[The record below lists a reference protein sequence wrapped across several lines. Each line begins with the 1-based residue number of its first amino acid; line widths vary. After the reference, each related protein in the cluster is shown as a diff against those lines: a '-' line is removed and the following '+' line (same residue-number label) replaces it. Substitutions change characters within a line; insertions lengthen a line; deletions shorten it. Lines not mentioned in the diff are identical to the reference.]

1 MLLAK
6 PAVDCGV
13 LTNNLDP
20 NLSFWSDQVGLP
32 YEELLKVGGGVHQ
45 HRLGLHGAVLK
56 LNSARA
62 PLAAGNTG
70 IRALR
75 IAAAIEEP
83 RDMVSPDGC
92 RVSLVP
98 AGFEGIAAAE
108 VTLAVSNVER
118 TRRLVIDGLGAIEDD
133 AHRFRLGE
141 SLLRLVSEPDRAP
154 TETRNVAG
162 YSYLT
167 VQIFDVEAEH
177 ERLLRLGF
185 VEGLAPVK
193 LGETAY
199 ISFVRLPDGDWLE
212 LSQRAS
218 LTGPLP
224 TTARST

>member
-6 PAVDCGV
+6 PAIDCGV

-20 NLSFWSDQVGLP
+20 NLAFWSEQIGLP

-45 HRLGLHGAVLK
+45 HRLSLHGAVLK
-56 LNSARA
+56 LNSARS
-62 PLAAGNTG
+62 PLASGATG
-70 IRALR
+70 LRALR

-83 RDMVSPDGC
+83 RELTSPDGC

-98 AGFEGIAAAE
+98 FGFESVDATE
-108 VTLAVSNVER
+108 VLLAVADVGHTAHLLVE
-118 TRRLVIDGLGAIEDD
+118 GLSAVNESAD
-133 AHRFRLGE
+133 RFRLGE
-141 SLLRLVSEPDRAP
+141 SLIQLVAEPGRTP
-154 TETRNVAG
+154 TGTRNVVG

-177 ERLLRLGF
+177 DRLLGLGF
-185 VEGLAPVK
+185 TEGLAPVK

-199 ISFVRLPDGDWLE
+199 ISFVRFPDGDWLE

-218 LTGPLP
+218 LTGLLP
-224 TTARST
+224 SNVRST

>member
-20 NLSFWSDQVGLP
+20 NLSFWSEQVGLP

-45 HRLGLHGAVLK
+45 HRLSLHGAVLK
-56 LNSARA
+56 LNSARS
-62 PLAAGNTG
+62 PLAPGNTG

-83 RDMVSPDGC
+83 RDLSSPDGC

-98 AGFEGIAAAE
+98 IGFDGIDATEVLLAAAD
-108 VTLAVSNVER
+108 VEH
-118 TRRLVIDGLGAIEDD
+118 TARLFVDGLGAVDEGGD
-133 AHRFRLGE
+133 RFRLGE
-141 SLLRLVSEPDRAP
+141 SVIRLVAEPGRTP
-154 TETRNVAG
+154 TETRNVVG

-167 VQIFDVEAEH
+167 VQVFDVEAEH
-177 ERLLRLGF
+177 DRLLGLGF

-199 ISFVRLPDGDWLE
+199 ISFVRFPDGDWLE

-224 TTARST
+224 SNVRPT